1 MISSHVIPCY
11 ANLLEAVASIKER
24 FDDMKAL
31 ANMERIQ
38 ISNEVMLLLLSLY
51 ESKGKTF
58 YYDALFNR
66 DLAAFERKTM
76 ENNLIALAHYLDL
89 KMTDARIKL
98 FAKKPMSARTK
109 DEFLLLNL
117 KNALN
122 QLHKRP
128 ESFELLVNE
137 VANLIKL
144 LSKNTDPIAFGTYE
158 KHEDGILRTKRVSKK
173 DDLEQLMQLFER
185 SLKSGKHELTQLI
198 ANFYV
203 DFLNMNILTKHNELI
218 ALILLYALL
227 AKDFSVFKYVS
238 FFKYFLQDKEGWQ
251 SGIITAN
258 YYWSSGFAQTDM
270 LSRMLINLMIKAYEE
285 VDDMAHEYVFE
296 KDLNKSNNIENS
308 ILKLQE
314 IFTKE
319 DLRKRHPNVS
329 DATIDRT
336 LKRLKL
342 EDKIRPLGKGRSSK
356 WQRIVSG
363 NKKYGIEQLSLF
375 ND

>member
-1 MISSHVIPCY
+1 
-11 ANLLEAVASIKER
+11 
-24 FDDMKAL
+24 MKAL

-51 ESKGKTF
+51 EYKGKSF
-58 YYDALFNR
+58 YYDDLFSR
-66 DLAAFERKTM
+66 DQAMFEKKTM
-76 ENNLIALAHYLDL
+76 EHNLIALARYLDL
-89 KMTDARIKL
+89 KMTDARIRL

-109 DEFLLLNL
+109 DEYLLASL
-117 KNALN
+117 KAALY

-137 VANLIKL
+137 VGNLIKQ
-144 LSKNTDPIAFGTYE
+144 LSKNTDPIQFATYE
-158 KHEDGILRTKRVSKK
+158 KQEEGVLKLKKHSKK
-173 DDLEQLMQLFER
+173 DDLEELIKLFER
-185 SLKSGKHELTQLI
+185 NLKSKKFELTQLI

-203 DFLNMNILTKHNELI
+203 DFLNMQILTKHNDLV

-227 AKDFSVFKYVS
+227 AKNFTVFKYVS
-238 FFKYFLQDKEGWQ
+238 FFKYFLKDKEGWQ
-251 SGIITAN
+251 SGVITAN

-270 LSRMLINLMIKAYEE
+270 ISRMLINLLLNAYDEI
-285 VDDMAHEYVFE
+285 DDKAHEYVFE

-308 ILKLQE
+308 IMKLDE

-336 LKRLKL
+336 LKRLKI

-356 WQRIVSG
+356 WQRIISG
-363 NKKYGIEQLSLF
+363 NKKYGMEQLSLF

>member
-1 MISSHVIPCY
+1 
-11 ANLLEAVASIKER
+11 
-24 FDDMKAL
+24 MKAL

-51 ESKGKTF
+51 ESKGKSF
-58 YYDALFNR
+58 YYDDLFSR
-66 DLAAFERKTM
+66 DLSMFEKKTM

-109 DEFLLLNL
+109 DEYLLSNL
-117 KNALN
+117 KTALN

-137 VANLIKL
+137 VGNLIKL
-144 LSKNTDPIAFGTYE
+144 LSKNTDLIQFATYE
-158 KHEDGILRTKRVSKK
+158 KQEEGMLKLKKHSRK
-173 DDLEQLMQLFER
+173 DDLEQLILLFER
-185 SLKSGKHELTQLI
+185 NLKSSKHELTQLI
-198 ANFYV
+198 SNFYV
-203 DFLNMNILTKHNELI
+203 DFLNMNLLTKQNELV

-227 AKDFSVFKYVS
+227 AKNFSVFKYVS
-238 FFKYFLQDKEGWQ
+238 FFKYFLKEKEGWH
-251 SGIITAN
+251 SGIVTAN

-270 LSRMLINLMIKAYEE
+270 LSRMLVNLLLKAYDEI
-285 VDDMAHEYVFE
+285 DNKAHEYIFE

-308 ILKLQE
+308 IMKLDE

-356 WQRIVSG
+356 WQRIISG